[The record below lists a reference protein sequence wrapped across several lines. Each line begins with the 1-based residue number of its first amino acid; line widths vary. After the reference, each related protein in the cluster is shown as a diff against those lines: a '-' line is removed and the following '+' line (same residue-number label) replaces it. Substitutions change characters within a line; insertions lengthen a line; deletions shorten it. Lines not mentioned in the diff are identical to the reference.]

1 MNATKETIDL
11 KEDLQQ
17 SNNQT
22 KDINNLKELLQQT
35 NTFMIMIV
43 SFGVGALLLVATVD
57 GIVCSIS
64 DILRPLGFGPGAQLR
79 DLVVIYLIVYI
90 VISVVQLT
98 LKSPL
103 ALARIASDWLLRRP
117 SMYSKLGV
125 S

>member
-1 MNATKETIDL
+1 
-11 KEDLQQ
+11 
-17 SNNQT
+17 
-22 KDINNLKELLQQT
+22 
-35 NTFMIMIV
+35 MIMIV
-43 SFGVGALLLVATVD
+43 LFGVGTLLLVATVD

-64 DILRPLGFGPGAQLR
+64 VILRPLGFGPGAQLR
-79 DLVVIYLIVYI
+79 QLVVIYLTLYI
-90 VISVVQLT
+90 VILT